1 MSNWRNKI
9 PHEQV
14 ESDPTKQNIITGQLH
29 RLIKL
34 GVLMPE
40 ASQLSDNGIYVT
52 IGLPSPIGTSKLQV
66 GGTVAANE
74 AEYDYELA
82 TLGQMKALAVPQLKT
97 INGQSIIGAG
107 DLLIGTPTLQEVFD
121 REPLSTKA
129 VVNTLFEIKT
139 PEAPTASKITFTN
152 SGGGFSNSYYNSFT
166 DSEGMVF
173 VDDFR
178 GEFSLIDGRPS
189 ILFTRDGV
197 NTVAL
202 RFREPE
208 HSMDIYVPNPDIG
221 ASGNTIAMSVNG
233 IFADSKGNIE
243 LGTVGGG
250 ITLGTQKNGLSLV
263 GQELSL
269 VLASSTTTGAISSSD
284 WSLFAG
290 KASTVSP
297 VFTGIPIAPTASVG
311 TNTTQVATT
320 AFVLAN
326 SFPNIPH
333 LEYSLV
339 DKTVWNNGK
348 GNVTTNTGFGD
359 GASASN
365 TSGYSW
371 VSFGREAGYLN
382 TTGHSWTAVGET
394 ACFSNTTGA
403 YWTAIGRQA
412 GYNSVGGSYWTAL
425 GESAGR
431 YTSNS
436 SSLTIINKSTFL
448 GCNSRALVNNSDN
461 EIVIGADAIGAGSNT
476 ATLGN
481 TNITNTLL
489 RGIVSGGSFV
499 KNSAPSTNL
508 LLAGGGDIA
517 QNTFALTVSP
527 TFTGVPVAPTPAT
540 GTNTSQIAT
549 TAFVANSISFA
560 TSTFVTTN
568 TTQVIGASKTF
579 GIDGQGHGFTFVVG
593 LTTKT
598 AYFTGDAFAFG
609 HISANPGIGRK
620 GNHVAVYSTGTMGF
634 ASLDTSLIS
643 SGLNN
648 RVFTFPN
655 QDGTFA
661 LTNNPTA
668 ISATQFNVSAL
679 NTAPASATASGTT
692 GEIRVTSTHIYVCI
706 ATNTWVHSVLTT
718 W

>member
-1 MSNWRNKI
+1 MSDWRNKI

-40 ASQLSDNGIYVT
+40 ASQISDTGIYVT
-52 IGLPSPIGTSKLQV
+52 IGLPSPTVTSKLQV

-82 TLGQMKALAVPQLKT
+82 TLGQVKALAVPTLPQLKT
-97 INGQSIIGAG
+97 INNESIV
-107 DLLIGTPTLQEVFD
+107 GTGNIV
-121 REPLSTKA
+121 
-129 VVNTLFEIKT
+129 I
-139 PEAPTASKITFTN
+139 
-152 SGGGFSNSYYNSFT
+152 SGG
-166 DSEGMVF
+166 
-173 VDDFR
+173 VD
-178 GEFSLIDGRPS
+178 
-189 ILFTRDGV
+189 
-197 NTVAL
+197 
-202 RFREPE
+202 
-208 HSMDIYVPNPDIG
+208 
-221 ASGNTIAMSVNG
+221 
-233 IFADSKGNIE
+233 
-243 LGTVGGG
+243 
-250 ITLGTQKNGLSLV
+250 ITLGTQKNGLILV

-269 VLASSTTTGAISSSD
+269 GLATNLVSGALSDVDWNTFNSKQNALGFTPENIANKNQNNGYAGLDSTGKINPLHLPALAITDTFVVGSESEMLSLVAEVGDVAIRTDLNKSFILCVSGASTLANWQELLTSVTVDQTIIDGSTNAVSGNAVFDGLALKANLASPA
-284 WSLFAG
+284 
-290 KASTVSP
+290 
-297 VFTGIPIAPTASVG
+297 FTGTPTAPTATAG

-348 GNVTTNTGFGD
+348 GNVTSNTGFGD

-517 QNTFALTVSP
+517 QNIFALTVSP
-527 TFTGVPVAPTPAT
+527 TFTGVPTAPTAIT
-540 GTNTSQIAT
+540 GTYSTQVAT

-593 LTTKT
+593 FKTK
-598 AYFTGDAFAFG
+598 AAHFTGDAFGFG
-609 HISANPGIGRK
+609 YTSADPGIGRK

-648 RVFTFPN
+648 RVFKFPN

-661 LTNNPTA
+661 LTSNPTA

-679 NTAPASATASGTT
+679 NTAPASATSAGTT

-706 ATNTWVHSVLTT
+706 ATNTWVRSALTN